1 MMTLRA
7 FGLGLGAAVAFST
20 VAVLEAPVQAASIA
34 GQTLSF
40 VGSARLE
47 TPDATTSLLNFSSF
61 SNTTAGTV
69 TIADASAN
77 VFGAAGSSFSIGD
90 LALTKTNATTWELT
104 SGPANNWLTG
114 LADGVGF
121 TLEQFVLEQVSVNVG
136 PANIPLY
143 VAFVSG
149 FFTPSGL
156 GGNGALTAQ
165 GGLVFESGS
174 SFSADITAVPTP
186 ALLPGLIGLGVA
198 ALRKR
203 EQAGAEDES

>member
-1 MMTLRA
+1 MSLKA
-7 FGLGLGAAVAFST
+7 FGLSLSAAAALSA

-40 VGSARLE
+40 SGSARLE
-47 TPDATTSLLNFSSF
+47 TPDAVTSLLNFSSF

-69 TIADASAN
+69 TLADASAD
-77 VFGAAGSSFSIGD
+77 VFGAAGSSFNIGD

-104 SGPANNWLTG
+104 SGPTNSWLTG
-114 LADGVGF
+114 LTDGIGF
-121 TLEQFVLEQVSVNVG
+121 TLEQFVLEQVAVTAG

-149 FFTPSGL
+149 FFTPSDLSGS
-156 GGNGALTAQ
+156 GALTAQ
-165 GGLVFESGS
+165 GNLVFESGS

-186 ALLPGLIGLGVA
+186 ALLPGMVGLGA
-198 ALRKR
+198 MALRKR
-203 EQAGAEDES
+203 EQDSVEEDA